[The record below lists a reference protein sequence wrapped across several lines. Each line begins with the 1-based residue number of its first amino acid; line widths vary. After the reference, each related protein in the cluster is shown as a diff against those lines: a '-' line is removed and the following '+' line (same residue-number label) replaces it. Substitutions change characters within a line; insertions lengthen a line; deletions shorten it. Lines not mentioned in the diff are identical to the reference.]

1 MKKENENIHRHIIN
15 EDYKA
20 LKKKQNQ
27 HFEVSGKKP
36 SHYLNYKIIQPL
48 SNN

>member
-15 EDYKA
+15 EDYRA

-27 HFEVSGKKP
+27 HFEVSGKALTLSTFKMT
-36 SHYLNYKIIQPL
+36 HLLLNY
-48 SNN
+48 